1 MNAYTKV
8 KRSNLGKTSDGA
20 RCRLHLVAAWPKPLR
35 YAAVWPSF
43 TRKSGFVVCRCEVG
57 DPSSY
62 LEDFETNSYRL
73 ARIAAKR
80 FVEGRA

>member
-8 KRSNLGKTSDGA
+8 KRGDLGKTSSGI
-20 RCRLHLVAAWPKPLR
+20 RCRLQLIATWPQPLR
-35 YAAVWPSF
+35 YAAVWPSL
-43 TRKSGFVVCRCEVG
+43 TRKSGFVVYRC
-57 DPSSY
+57 DLDDQSSY